1 MISVFEF
8 TGELSTKVKKR
19 ICNIHKITS
28 LIILSICMPFG
39 LLISLPII
47 GIMENGTK
55 MLLGTAALAFPLMII
70 IIALIYPTKYEYPE
84 ILPQK
89 IYITD
94 DGIIVSQSEKSKRE
108 DSIDRVKNVKDF
120 GEWYEI
126 NFSGNKYKGYFVCQK
141 DLLTKGSI
149 EEFEKLFEGRIER
162 IQNKKRCR

>member
-19 ICNIHKITS
+19 ICNICKITT
-28 LIILSICMPFG
+28 LIILSVSTPIAILILLPVIG
-39 LLISLPII
+39 LL
-47 GIMENGTK
+47 MENGTK
-55 MLLGTAALAFPLMII
+55 IILITAALSFPLII
-70 IIALIYPTKYEYPE
+70 IIFALIYPTKYEYPE
-84 ILPQK
+84 ILPKK

-94 DGIIVSQSEKSKRE
+94 DGIIVSQCEKTRRE
-108 DSIDRVKNVKDF
+108 DSIDGVKNVKDY

-126 NFSGNKYKGYFVCQK
+126 NFSGIKHKGVFVCQK

-162 IQNKKRCR
+162 VQNK